1 MLFLCLRDW
10 PWAPLYVFCC
20 DKLFMQVVV
29 IVLLY
34 VSDVLV
40 VTACMCLFVWCDCL
54 CNAVVVWTYLLVGH
68 AMSLVD
74 ESQCCWECV
83 HLVLVATPVYIM
95 TS

>member
-40 VTACMCLFVWCDCL
+40 VTACMWLLRGLLFGVIVC
-54 CNAVVVWTYLLVGH
+54 VILLLFGLIGWLFMH
-68 AMSLVD
+68 
-74 ESQCCWECV
+74 
-83 HLVLVATPVYIM
+83 
-95 TS
+95 